1 LSARLLSQCRQSR
14 RLSRARSRSPRA

>member
-14 RLSRARSRSPRA
+14 RLSRARLRSPRA